1 MPVFLLG
8 YSHRMMRVA
17 HLVLSRLG
25 RNMVRGVLAMSM
37 TVSVARAD
45 PPADQYQFCADL
57 ARAVPGLTP
66 ARCMAAGLQTAEA
79 KSVAGRPLLYREI
92 PPRSGTAK
100 VKILVLGGIHGDEL
114 TSSTVVFD
122 WMERIGRVGNDQIHW
137 RVLPVVNPDG
147 LLKRPATRVN
157 ARGVDLNRNFPT
169 DNWEKDAP
177 RYWIKY
183 TSKDPRRNP
192 GPAPASEPE
201 TRWVLAEMEAFKPD
215 LIISVHAP
223 FGLLDFDGPPPPP
236 QRVGNLHL
244 HQIGIYPGSLGNY
257 GGITKKMP
265 VVTLELKHAAEAP
278 TDKEMDHMWDD
289 LTAWVDERLL
299 KVQTASTKA
308 ADAPAKPMGEAP
320 DNP

>member
-1 MPVFLLG
+1 MIRAARSLL
-8 YSHRMMRVA
+8 RRFATLPLQAAVI
-17 HLVLSRLG
+17 LSTSAGL
-25 RNMVRGVLAMSM
+25 
-37 TVSVARAD
+37 TWAD
-45 PPADQYQFCADL
+45 PPADQYPFCTDL
-57 ARAVPGLTP
+57 ARAVPGLTA
-66 ARCMAAGLQTAEA
+66 ARCMAAALQPSEA
-79 KSVAGRPLLYREI
+79 KSVAGRTLLFREI
-92 PPRSGTAK
+92 PPRSGSAK

-122 WMERIGRVGNDQIHW
+122 WIERIPRAGNDQIHW

-183 TSKDPRRNP
+183 TNRDPRRNP
-192 GPAPASEPE
+192 GPAPSSEPE
-201 TRWVLAEMEAFKPD
+201 TRWVLAEIEAFKPD

-278 TDKEMDHMWDD
+278 TEKEMDHMWDD

-299 KVQTASTKA
+299 KLQTASTKA
-308 ADAPAKPMGEAP
+308 SEASAKPLSEP
-320 DNP
+320 SENP